1 MKRVLIGLGLI
12 GVIIVGIVYI
22 KFNGRLNSG
31 TSFRAKDFKDLSEV
45 DKTVMEYDS
54 VYGDYLQWTGTQE
67 LGPRNPESIT
77 RKLVFDKPNRFAI
90 KAIIDD
96 KLGFYTKIPGDINFS
111 GQWTEENEQLT
122 LKFYFPPATW
132 YELFDSLKNENSI
145 KFIDNETISL
155 DKKAETLWLMG
166 TECKRVN

>member
-12 GVIIVGIVYI
+12 GVIIVGLVFI

-54 VYGDYLQWTGTQE
+54 VYGDYLQWTGTQD
-67 LGPRNPESIT
+67 LGPGNPESIT

-96 KLGFYTKIPGDINFS
+96 KLGF
-111 GQWTEENEQLT
+111 
-122 LKFYFPPATW
+122 
-132 YELFDSLKNENSI
+132 
-145 KFIDNETISL
+145 
-155 DKKAETLWLMG
+155 
-166 TECKRVN
+166 